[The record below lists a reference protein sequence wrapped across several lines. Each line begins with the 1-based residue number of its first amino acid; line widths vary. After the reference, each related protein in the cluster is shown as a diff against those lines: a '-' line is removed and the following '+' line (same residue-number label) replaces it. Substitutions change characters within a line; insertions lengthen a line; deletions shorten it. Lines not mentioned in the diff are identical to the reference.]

1 MFKKALLLGI
11 VSGLLA
17 GVAGIIY
24 AKVYYSANEAD
35 FSKVAG
41 TVRIIASSLFGGVLA
56 AIGYTLL
63 DKLLKANGE
72 IVFNFLFTLLSFA
85 SLLLPIGHRFSPPID
100 TPELF
105 PGMVIPMHFF
115 PALGWYTLKPLF
127 ILSSTRK

>member
-24 AKVYYSANEAD
+24 AKIYYSANEAD
-35 FSKVAG
+35 FSKVASA
-41 TVRIIASSLFGGVLA
+41 IHILAASLFGGVLA
-56 AIGYTLL
+56 AFGYASL

-85 SLLLPIGHRFSPPID
+85 SLLLPIGHRFTPPID

-127 ILSSTRK
+127 IRK

>member
-41 TVRIIASSLFGGVLA
+41 TVQIIASSLFGGVLA

-63 DKLLKANGE
+63 DKALKTKGE

-127 ILSSTRK
+127 IAGK

>member
-41 TVRIIASSLFGGVLA
+41 NVSIIASSLFGGVLA

-72 IVFNFLFTLLSFA
+72 IVFNFLFTILSFA
-85 SLLLPIGHRFSPPID
+85 SLLLPIGHRFTPPID

-127 ILSSTRK
+127 IRPSSRK

>member
-1 MFKKALLLGI
+1 MLKKALLLGI

-17 GVAGIIY
+17 GIAGIIY

-41 TVRIIASSLFGGVLA
+41 TVSIIASSLFGGVLA

-63 DKLLKANGE
+63 DKLLKAKGE
-72 IVFNFLFTLLSFA
+72 IVFNLLFTLLSFA
-85 SLLLPIGHRFSPPID
+85 SLLLPIGHRFNPPID

-127 ILSSTRK
+127 IRK